1 VISHYPRMIISVVK
15 IITDN
20 NSPVLGLGLCSG
32 SRYRILFTLKP
43 VKMNEQTLQKMR
55 QMKFFGM
62 VRAFRTSM
70 ENGNLDKVTNDEMV
84 SILIDSEWD
93 DRNNRRI
100 ARQLRNA
107 RFRYKAN
114 VEQLHFDIDRNL
126 DKNQLMRLA
135 ECAFIQRKENLLITG
150 STGIG
155 KSYIASAI
163 GNQACT
169 LGYKVLY
176 TNATKLFSRLK
187 MAKADGSYIREIAKI
202 ERQDLLI
209 LDDFGLQPMDGY
221 GRSVLMEI
229 IEDRHGNRST
239 IITSQLPVAQW
250 YEVIGEQTVADA
262 ILDRIVHD
270 AHRIEL
276 LGESLRK
283 SLTNKITEDVE
294 TI

>member
-1 VISHYPRMIISVVK
+1 
-15 IITDN
+15 
-20 NSPVLGLGLCSG
+20 
-32 SRYRILFTLKP
+32 
-43 VKMNEQTLQKMR
+43 MNEQTLQRMK
-55 QMKFFGM
+55 QMKFYGM
-62 VRAFRTSM
+62 VRAFTTTM
-70 ENGNLDKVTNDEMV
+70 ENGQMAKLTVDEML
-84 SILIDSEWD
+84 SLLIDSEWD

-100 ARQLRNA
+100 ERQMRNA

-114 VEQLHFDIDRNL
+114 MEQLHFDLDRNL

-135 ECAFIQRKENLLITG
+135 ECTFIDRKENLLITG

-155 KSYIASAI
+155 NSFIASAI

-176 TNATKLFSRLK
+176 ANITKLFTRLK
-187 MAKADGSYIREIAKI
+187 MAKADGSYIKEISRI

-209 LDDFGLQPMDGY
+209 LDDFGLQPMDGHS
-221 GRSVLMEI
+221 RSVMMEI
-229 IEDRHGNRST
+229 VEDRHGTHST

-270 AHRIEL
+270 AHRLDL
-276 LGESLRK
+276 LGESLRRK
-283 SLTNKITEDVE
+283 QKDSN
-294 TI
+294 